1 VPSTDVGRGA
11 GEVSEKGVRKEA
23 VRSAVVALV
32 AVALVAVALVALTAV
47 LAPAEAR
54 AGGAVFNDPY
64 DVPPAPRPPT
74 LPELTHSEPEGTLE
88 STVGAILPNGGGGIT
103 HAYVQRFTVEEPL
116 GLRRWYVGANY
127 ELAAGSGRV
136 VSGNLEL
143 QGRTLWATR
152 TGLAFGGGLALVVPT
167 AQFDDGSPAAKTAL
181 YAASLR
187 PWDVPFFVPSAIG
200 ARPFVDI
207 RAIDGPFVAQFRQ
220 SLELLTTTNDFGSPA
235 IYATVGLY
243 LGLWVT
249 PRVAAGLE
257 AFEAYAIDVPNVS
270 DGARAAV
277 VISPSVRLVLPWV
290 EPAISA
296 FTNIGTPLQGASDRI
311 WGFRFAFTVVYD
323 AAREVPIP
331 RRAPDAPRPTG
342 ARPP

>member
-1 VPSTDVGRGA
+1 
-11 GEVSEKGVRKEA
+11 VRP
-23 VRSAVVALV
+23 ALV
-32 AVALVAVALVALTAV
+32 AAIVVLGGAVT
-47 LAPAEAR
+47 PAR
-54 AGGAVFNDPY
+54 ALADGAVFNDPY

-88 STVGAILPNGGGGIT
+88 STAGAILPNGGGGIT

-116 GLRRWYVGANY
+116 GLRRWYIGANY
-127 ELAAGSGRV
+127 ELAAGSGKV

-152 TGLAFGGGLALVVPT
+152 TGLAFGGGLALIVPT
-167 AQFDDGSPAAKTAL
+167 AQFDNDSPAGKTAL
-181 YAASLR
+181 DAASLR

-220 SLELLTTTNDFGSPA
+220 SLELLTTTNNFGSPA

-243 LGLWVT
+243 FGLWVT
-249 PRVAAGLE
+249 ARVAAGFE
-257 AFEAYAIDVPNVS
+257 AFEAYVIDVKPDVRDS
-270 DGARAAV
+270 ARAAV
-277 VISPSVRLVLPWV
+277 VVSPSVRLVLPWV

-323 AAREVPIP
+323 SAREDPI
-331 RRAPDAPRPTG
+331 RKGDQDTKGTRPLVG
-342 ARPP
+342 H